1 MKSINVLY
9 CFYVHGVDRTKAD
22 FEVIQQKTETLFRDV
37 FNTTEEENNE
47 VINLIYGHCSTS
59 HSGSKSRD
67 HLCVSAKNDFIEF
80 GEYLEKTILKEL
92 QEKFNANDM
101 ACHIYISIVGHS
113 LGGVICRGLIKNI
126 YSSYTPPEGKDGDVP
141 YDSYPDYLKKHYP
154 FLTTFQPCS
163 FLTLSSPHLGARVAG
178 PGKAKSI
185 LKKLEKIASRLSTD
199 YLMSYV
205 GKELTCLDDRIKNNE
220 YYQNQH
226 PVLYQFSDKE
236 YMDALAQFPNR
247 TLTGFLRYDVQV
259 KYCTAFAC
267 LENHMEDW
275 KKEKETNVFDENGIG
290 TKIIAI
296 SGYQEGPEWEAYQQ
310 LLYNERVLKDFYYQN
325 TRILEPPNIEEQ
337 IKNNLIRNG
346 ENPEEISEEE
356 LNKRFL
362 TDNENQC
369 DIPVYA
375 LKHFNSIPYR
385 RISIDLSLPKG
396 MDRMGTHGQCLGAK
410 WTMFDREFKEIS
422 GKTVNFY
429 GSLLVTDF
437 ILTSKQQE
445 NHTIPTTTEPTTET
459 N

>member
-1 MKSINVLY
+1 MKVVNILY
-9 CFYVHGVDRTKAD
+9 CYFVHGVDRTKAD
-22 FEVIQQKTETLFRDV
+22 FEVIQKKTEEIFQNTFNHQEDADV
-37 FNTTEEENNE
+37 K
-47 VINLIYGHCSTS
+47 NLIYGYCSTS
-59 HSGSKSRD
+59 HTGSKSRD
-67 HLCVSAKNDFIEF
+67 HLCVTSKNDFIEF

-92 QEKFNANDM
+92 QEKYNWEGEGIQCN
-101 ACHIYISIVGHS
+101 IYISITGHS

-126 YSSYTPPEGKDGDVP
+126 YSTYSPKEGEENVQ
-141 YDSYPDYLKKHYP
+141 YDSYPDYLKKTYP
-154 FLTTFQPCS
+154 FLTTIQPCS
-163 FLTLSSPHLGARVAG
+163 FLTLSSPHLGARVAE

-185 LKKLEKIASRLSTD
+185 LKKLEKFASRVSTD

-205 GKELTCLDDRIKNNE
+205 GKELAFRDDRIKNNE
-220 YYQNQH
+220 YYEKKQQ
-226 PVLYQFSDKE
+226 PVLFQFCDKD

-267 LENHMEDW
+267 LENYMKDW
-275 KKEKETNVFDENGIG
+275 KEEKDTNVFDEKAVG

-296 SGYQEGPEWEAYQQ
+296 SGYQEGEEWEEYKKF
-310 LLYNERVLKDFYYQN
+310 LYNEQVLKDFYYQD
-325 TRILEPPNIEEQ
+325 TRILEPPNIDEQ

-346 ENPEEISEEE
+346 ENPEEISEED

-375 LKHFNSIPYR
+375 LKHFNSIPFR
-385 RISIDLSLPKG
+385 RVSIDLSLPSG
-396 MDRMGTHGQCLGAK
+396 MDRLGTHGQCLGSK

-437 ILTSKQQE
+437 IRTSKQQE
-445 NHTIPTTTEPTTET
+445 NHAIHQQAD